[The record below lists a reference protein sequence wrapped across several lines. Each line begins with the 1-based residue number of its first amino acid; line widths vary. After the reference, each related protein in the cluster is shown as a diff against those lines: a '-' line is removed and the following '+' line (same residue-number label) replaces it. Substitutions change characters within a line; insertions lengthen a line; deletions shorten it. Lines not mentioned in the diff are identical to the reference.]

1 MSDESNVTRV
11 GVFDGVLPISE
22 GEHVCQLTV
31 VNVAV
36 VAGSADGRL
45 TG

>member
-1 MSDESNVTRV
+1 MVIRV

-22 GEHVCQLTV
+22 GERVCQLTV

-36 VAGSADGRL
+36 VAASADGRL
-45 TG
+45 VGCSVG